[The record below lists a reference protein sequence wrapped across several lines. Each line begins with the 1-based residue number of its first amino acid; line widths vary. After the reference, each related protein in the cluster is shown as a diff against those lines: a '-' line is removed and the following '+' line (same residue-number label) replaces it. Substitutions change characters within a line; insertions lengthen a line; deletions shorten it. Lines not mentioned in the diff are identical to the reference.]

1 MEAFIVYTSPLGGD
15 ASVQT
20 ERLDTGNLPQHFAD
34 RFGWPELAET
44 VGQVYQSLPP
54 QDQARVCLFT
64 SNYGEAGAL
73 EFFGRGRLPRVISGH
88 NSYHLWGP
96 QGCDGSVMIIVGG
109 ERAEIAAFFA
119 EVELAAFTHCRY
131 CMPYENK
138 RPIFVARRPQVI
150 LAHVWPQLKH
160 FD

>member
-1 MEAFIVYTSPLGGD
+1 
-15 ASVQT
+15 
-20 ERLDTGNLPQHFAD
+20 
-34 RFGWPELAET
+34 
-44 VGQVYQSLPP
+44 
-54 QDQARVCLFT
+54 
-64 SNYGEAGAL
+64 
-73 EFFGRGRLPRVISGH
+73 
-88 NSYHLWGP
+88 
-96 QGCDGSVMIIVGG
+96 MIIVGG